1 MVSMAYCLPVSPTVT
16 TRMIDAEPMT
26 MPTIVRMKRAL
37 LARKLSTASEKTSL
51 KPIVVFALA
60 SVVANDFGSSSG
72 LGTFVVAICGSCLS
86 LLDAFQVGSG
96 AGIHAPRSEE
106 HTSELQ
112 SRQYLV
118 CRLLLEK

>member
-1 MVSMAYCLPVSPTVT
+1 
-16 TRMIDAEPMT
+16 MT

-60 SVVANDFGSSSG
+60 SVVANDLGSSSG
-72 LGTFVVAICGSCLS
+72 LGTFVVAIRGSCLS

-96 AGIHAPRSEE
+96 AGIHAP
-106 HTSELQ
+106 
-112 SRQYLV
+112 
-118 CRLLLEK
+118 